1 MIEHHLFEF
10 AKAYH
15 HLCGHC
21 DQLMGAEFKECTTI
35 ISEQRRG
42 FVIQH
47 ALSPLIA
54 ELEHL
59 NLNPDVTQR
68 AKEFRGRLGQHGVR
82 WTVELLLSELLRFQQ
97 DLNRELYRRKFA
109 YISSAYDKYFE
120 QEMVFGAGVYKK
132 IPDARQD
139 IKDAGN
145 SMAVGLYTA
154 CVFHLMRSAEHGL
167 RKLAR
172 RLKVTLLHKQQPSP
186 LKEEDWEKLI
196 VGIEGKI
203 TSARQIPLKA
213 EKREQLKL
221 YSDLAQHSRYIRDI
235 FRNDVSHTGD
245 SYNEHDAK
253 QAWSRVGPFMQ
264 LIANGKIEP
273 EI

>member
-1 MIEHHLFEF
+1 
-10 AKAYH
+10 
-15 HLCGHC
+15 
-21 DQLMGAEFKECTTI
+21 
-35 ISEQRRG
+35 
-42 FVIQH
+42 
-47 ALSPLIA
+47 
-54 ELEHL
+54 
-59 NLNPDVTQR
+59 
-68 AKEFRGRLGQHGVR
+68 
-82 WTVELLLSELLRFQQ
+82 
-97 DLNRELYRRKFA
+97 
-109 YISSAYDKYFE
+109 
-120 QEMVFGAGVYKK
+120 
-132 IPDARQD
+132 
-139 IKDAGN
+139 
-145 SMAVGLYTA
+145 
-154 CVFHLMRSAEHGL
+154 MRSAEHGL